1 MNYLKWQAYKDRAMS
16 KDLERIKERLEDGA
30 NTVGEAVNGVA
41 LKKSLAEKLEA
52 IASGKTVTK

>member
-30 NTVGEAVNGVA
+30 KTVGEAVNGVA